1 MFFAGSRRAAQRSLK
16 VQRLL
21 YLFSFESDDDFAP
34 DQEHWEGTRRVG
46 FFDFLEYLPPLVT
59 IQIIDVNTIVIYTA
73 FVEEFSFIFTVAAC
87 TQSVELYV
95 VIFHPHPPIDSSE
108 AEKFVGGV
116 PFFMP
121 SRVRAKS

>member
-1 MFFAGSRRAAQRSLK
+1 MFFPGTRRAALRSLK

-21 YLFSFESDDDFAP
+21 YLFSFESDDDFAS
-34 DQEHWEGTRRVG
+34 DQEHWESTRRVG

-87 TQSVELYV
+87 TQRVELYV
-95 VIFHPHPPIDSSE
+95 VSFILTLP
-108 AEKFVGGV
+108 
-116 PFFMP
+116 
-121 SRVRAKS
+121 